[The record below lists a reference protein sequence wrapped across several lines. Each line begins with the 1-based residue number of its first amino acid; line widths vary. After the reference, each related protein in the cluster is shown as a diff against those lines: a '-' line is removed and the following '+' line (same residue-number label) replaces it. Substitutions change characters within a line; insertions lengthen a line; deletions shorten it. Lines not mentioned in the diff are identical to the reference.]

1 MPPMRWPAS
10 LLLASSLAFP
20 LTAQEQKP
28 PVAPAADAPLRL
40 YDFVVA
46 MVGDKAIL
54 ASEISDMWRARVQ
67 SSRETEA
74 PTRLH
79 LLWYETVE
87 MFVARD
93 MQAQSARLMGRSPDE
108 VEAQVERLVQDEL
121 RKTAE
126 EEEGGLNEYV
136 RKLGVIGGSMNSKA
150 EEARTRILYSMA
162 HYQGILRD
170 LQDQFAL
177 LATPKEMH
185 ARFLENPKRFD
196 VPGHARVA
204 AQRVQVKADPDAA
217 MTEAR
222 RIAAEWTALPRPLA
236 ADTLTTGGAQILEV
250 SFLDPPSI
258 LIDFATT
265 GQVGDVMEPRAD
277 GPFLWVLAILE
288 KTASRPGR
296 FEDQEVQ
303 IQLRNEIGRQRRQEV
318 YEALFQEQRIGVD
331 RYPWGDPPLMEGTR
345 SGGSTRR

>member
-1 MPPMRWPAS
+1 MRWPAF

-28 PVAPAADAPLRL
+28 PVGPVAPAADTPLRL

-54 ASEISDMWRARVQ
+54 ASEISDVWRARVQ

-87 MFVARD
+87 MFVGRD

-126 EEEGGLNEYV
+126 DEGGLNEYV
-136 RKLGVIGGSMNSKA
+136 RKLGVIGGSMNTVA

-162 HYQGILRD
+162 HYQGILRE

-185 ARFLENPKRFD
+185 ARFLEDPKRFD
-196 VPGHARVA
+196 RPGHARVA
-204 AQRVQVKADPDAA
+204 ARRVQVQADAA
-217 MTEAR
+217 AAMAEAK
-222 RIAAEWTALPRPLA
+222 RIAAEWTALPRPLT
-236 ADTLTTGGAQILEV
+236 ADTMTAGGAQILEV
-250 SFLDPPSI
+250 SFLDPASM
-258 LIDFATT
+258 LIDFAST

-277 GPFLWVLAILE
+277 GPFLWVLAIVE
-288 KTASRPGR
+288 KTPSRPGR

-303 IQLRNEIGRQRRQEV
+303 IQLRDEIGRQRRQEV

-345 SGGSTRR
+345 NAGSGRR